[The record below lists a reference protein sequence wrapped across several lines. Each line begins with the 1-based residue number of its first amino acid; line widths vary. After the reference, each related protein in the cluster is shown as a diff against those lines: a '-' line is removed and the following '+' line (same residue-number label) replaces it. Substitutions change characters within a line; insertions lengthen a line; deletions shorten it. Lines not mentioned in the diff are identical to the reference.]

1 MITPEDIAFMKH
13 ARKEV
18 VQGRTH
24 DVVLFYEGEVVRD
37 PITNEPLPQI
47 DPPKRIVP
55 SVVTEISSQVKI
67 DKYLADGIEVQ
78 SGDIWFSIAIELIED
93 IYESLKS
100 VIYDGKTYEIL
111 SVDKKGIGARN
122 RAEIVGRLRR

>member
-1 MITPEDIAFMKH
+1 MVTPEDVTFMKH

-18 VQGRTH
+18 IQGRTF
-24 DVVLFYEGEVVRD
+24 DIVLFYEGEVVRD
-37 PITNEPLPQI
+37 PITNEPLPQKE
-47 DPPKRIVP
+47 PPKRIVP

-93 IYESLKS
+93 IYGSLKS
-100 VIYDGKTYEIL
+100 VIYDEKTYEIL